1 VSLSLGIT
9 NGTSCSPANSP
20 VVKLNLKD
28 ASGDQVGYCTG
39 TVIAARAVLTAA
51 HCLDGDTAS
60 VKVFPGTG
68 DQIDAASFAA
78 YPGYGG
84 SGSIDVGV
92 VLTTQDLPRTPMP
105 LLASRDAQ
113 VRESAVVAGFG
124 VDLTGVSTTQPRAGF
139 ATITRV
145 GDVLIETEF
154 SSTTSGVCSGDSG
167 GPLLVSE
174 GGVWT
179 IAGVTSATSQAG
191 SCFGATSYY
200 TNVRNSAVRSF
211 VLGLVPGAALR

>member
-1 VSLSLGIT
+1 MTLGIT
-9 NGTSCSPANSP
+9 NGATCPPTNSS

-28 ASGDQVGYCTG
+28 SSGDQIGYCTG

-60 VKVFPGTG
+60 IKIFPGSG
-68 DQIDAASFAA
+68 DQLDAASFAA
-78 YPGYGG
+78 YPGYNG

-92 VLTTQDLPRTPMP
+92 VLTSEDLPRSPMP
-105 LLASRDAQ
+105 LLASRDAR
-113 VRESAVVAGFG
+113 VGESAVVAGWG
-124 VDLTGVSTTQPRAGF
+124 LDLTGVSTTAPRAGF
-139 ATITRV
+139 ATIARV
-145 GDVLIETEF
+145 GAVLLETEY

-167 GPLLVSE
+167 GPLLVSQD
-174 GGVWT
+174 GVWV

-200 TNVRNSAVRSF
+200 TNVRNSAVQTF
-211 VLGLVPGAALR
+211 VLGLVPDARLR